1 MISRLSLAT
10 AVALSLAP
18 AIACAQEGG
27 AGADG
32 VSAGSSLS
40 LDAAQVFNF
49 AEEARAAGDF
59 ETAET
64 AYRALMQDPSV
75 ELRNEARFRLAMM
88 LADQIG
94 NYREAAVL
102 LRQILDE
109 QPDVARVRVEL
120 ARMQAMM
127 GNLTEAARELR
138 AAQAAGLPPEVEKV
152 VRFYA
157 SALASKKPFGAS
169 LELALAPDSNINRA
183 TRSDTLETVIGDFT
197 LDENAQE
204 KSGLGLRL
212 RGQAYVRQGLA
223 KSVDLLA
230 SVSASGNF
238 YRESDFDDY
247 VISLQAGPQ
256 FTSGADRISLSGTTA
271 WRWFGQSPY
280 SFSYGVTGDYRH
292 PTGKRSQ
299 LRVDASAIH
308 TTDRLNSLRSTDR
321 FSLAAGLDRAF
332 SARFGG
338 GLRVSGNR
346 SVANDPGYSTAGGG
360 VDVFL
365 FRELGQTTVVATLGY
380 DRLEADKRIFLYPER
395 RVDDRFSTSVSGT
408 FRSLRV
414 LSFAPLVRVSYEN
427 NSSTVGIYDFDR
439 IAAEFGVTSAF

>member
-1 MISRLSLAT
+1 M
-10 AVALSLAP
+10 ALSLAP
-18 AIACAQEGG
+18 AIACAQEIKT
-27 AGADG
+27 DG
-32 VSAGSSLS
+32 DSASPATSLS
-40 LDAAQVFNF
+40 LDAAQLFEF
-49 AEEARAAGDF
+49 AEESRAAGDF
-59 ETAET
+59 ETAEK
-64 AYRALMQDPSV
+64 AYRALAQDPSV

-88 LADQIG
+88 LADQLG
-94 NYREAAVL
+94 NHREAAVL

-127 GNLTEAARELR
+127 GNLTEAAKELR
-138 AAQAAGLPPEVEKV
+138 AAQAAGLPPEVEKL

-169 LELALAPDSNINRA
+169 MELALAPDSNINRA

-204 KSGLGLRL
+204 RSGVGLRL
-212 RGQAYVRQGLA
+212 RGQAYVRQGLT

-230 SVSASGNF
+230 RVNASGNF

-247 VISLQAGPQ
+247 VVSLQAGPQ
-256 FTSGADRISLSGTTA
+256 FTSGSDRLSLSGTTA
-271 WRWFGQSPY
+271 WRWFGRSPY

-299 LRVDASAIH
+299 LRLDAGVIH
-308 TTDRLNSLRSTDR
+308 TTDRLNRLRTTDR
-321 FSLAAGLDRAF
+321 YSLAAGVDRAF

-338 GLRVSGNR
+338 GLRVSGYR
-346 SVANDPGYSTAGGG
+346 AVANDPGYSTTGGG
-360 VDVFL
+360 IEAFL
-365 FRELGQTTVVATLGY
+365 FREAGQTTLVASAGY
-380 DRLEADKRIFLYPER
+380 DRLEADKRLFLYPER
-395 RVDDRFSTSVSGT
+395 RVDDRFSTSLTGT

-427 NSSTVGIYDFDR
+427 NSSTVGIYDFER
-439 IAAEFGVTSAF
+439 IAAEFGVTAAF